1 MAPRKTAK
9 SFACRHIDFLK
20 KLKRCGPN
28 DKAQLFSGCD
38 RGQINAVCECIDNVL
53 RGNVKPTEGQ
63 KRRLKKHVHVLA
75 NLADSKIDWTK
86 KQKFLKTQQG
96 GALVGT
102 VLGVAL
108 PALIQF
114 LASRIAAARKK

>member
-1 MAPRKTAK
+1 
-9 SFACRHIDFLK
+9 
-20 KLKRCGPN
+20 
-28 DKAQLFSGCD
+28 
-38 RGQINAVCECIDNVL
+38 VCECIDNVL
-53 RGNVKPTEGQ
+53 RGNVKPTAGQ

-114 LASRIAAARKK
+114 LASQIAAARK